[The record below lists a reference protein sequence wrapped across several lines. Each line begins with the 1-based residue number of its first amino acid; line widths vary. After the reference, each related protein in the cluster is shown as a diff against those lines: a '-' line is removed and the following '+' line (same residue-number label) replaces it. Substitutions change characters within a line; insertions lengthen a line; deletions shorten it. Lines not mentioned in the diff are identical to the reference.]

1 MDGILFSKI
10 LQMSLIGCY
19 CIMIVLVARCFLRR
33 IGRKY
38 SYYLWLIVFINLCIP
53 FSIFSSFSLIPR
65 NIASVTFEDT
75 ELSKAQ
81 LKENEPDD
89 SNGAPNIVVF
99 DQNGLMS
106 YEKNKT
112 EVLSDKEAGI
122 QTTGTSNTGFG
133 LLKEISYFA
142 LWEKALP
149 WLEIIWIL
157 GVCFFVFYSI
167 QKTVRLEAWIR
178 KVKGKDSSSKEGI
191 VEVEGLESAFLWGGL
206 HPTIYLPKGMEPEEQ
221 VYILA
226 HEQCHRRRKDHLVKI
241 FIYGVT
247 VLHWFN
253 PLIWVAYSL
262 CCKDIEISCD
272 ESVLE
277 HSDKNIRRAY
287 AESLL
292 KYAAKQNHYVMN
304 PLTFGEPS
312 VKSRIS
318 NVLEY
323 RKKSVVVSVVAL
335 VLTGV
340 VAAGLLMRP
349 KPERTVPEMPEGFRV
364 HEEETAG
371 EQTSVIN
378 NGGEIIRAGN
388 DIFYMDGKK
397 LFFNGEKLY
406 ATQTGDDGVDY
417 IYEYK
422 PDGSAMRRMREG
434 TLLGCDDSYI
444 YSYLKD
450 EEGLH
455 LKRSKLHEMDTEEP
469 VLELPGDMDG
479 IYCFSAGDTLVFS
492 MGHYEGSAGYFY
504 GEFYSY
510 DLNTKELKQAH
521 LTDDDE
527 FLVLDGFVYYQ
538 KYEHE
543 GNRGSELYRAGLD
556 FSEEERVF
564 TEAVELLQAD
574 KETGTLLV
582 SMDGKLLRMSPD
594 GAEEA
599 CLFDLADAG
608 WIWQEYDKL
617 LFREVNVIEN
627 EIYVRAQHWGYT
639 EENGWRDSLIGE
651 QYFCIQADG
660 SGFQA
665 WNPDALLAE
674 DEEEFRFLS
683 DPIPGQPCEN
693 PAEAGWNLENAID
706 MREKFEELLYTPE
719 DDTKVY
725 LLENT
730 EHYTLY
736 GKGDYLS
743 MLLACGGSYAE
754 ITYPY
759 TSNYMIKPQLLEGN
773 FDGDN
778 RQELA
783 IKYNLQHGT
792 GLSID
797 TFFMADF
804 HSDGKLY
811 VHQFLDEDYNAR
823 LMEHLSYEKTEDGIQ
838 ALVDGK
844 PAGRFMENDPEM
856 APWGTADVGAQIHFY
871 YVEDEIQ
878 ISADIQF
885 WVEDENAMI
894 YWTNS
899 NDVTATVS
907 WKDTGEFVLTD
918 FRSRNRDLD
927 EEIVRALYSE
937 YGTEDISVTNIRY
950 DSSKMNEESL
960 NVTATILPKGGDSYD
975 YAELIMKWSEEN
987 ALYSGN
993 WEVEEILLEK

>member
-1 MDGILFSKI
+1 
-10 LQMSLIGCY
+10 MS
-19 CIMIVLVARCFLRR
+19 
-33 IGRKY
+33 
-38 SYYLWLIVFINLCIP
+38 
-53 FSIFSSFSLIPR
+53 
-65 NIASVTFEDT
+65 
-75 ELSKAQ
+75 
-81 LKENEPDD
+81 
-89 SNGAPNIVVF
+89 NIVVF

-106 YEKNKT
+106 YGENKT
-112 EVLSDKEAGI
+112 EVLSHEEAGI
-122 QTTGTSNTGFG
+122 RTTGTSNTGFG
-133 LLKEISYFA
+133 FLKDISYLA

-149 WLEIIWIL
+149 GLEIIWIL
-157 GVCFFVFYSI
+157 GICFFAFYSI
-167 QKTVRLEAWIR
+167 QKVVRLETWIR
-178 KVKGKDSSSKEGI
+178 KAKEKDGSSKKG
-191 VEVEGLESAFLWGGL
+191 VMEVEGLESAFLWGGF
-206 HPTIYLPKGMEPEEQ
+206 HPTIYLPKDMEPEEQ

-226 HEQCHRRRKDHLVKI
+226 HEQCHCRRKDHLVKF

-253 PLIWVAYSL
+253 PLIWIAYSL

-292 KYAAKQNHYVMN
+292 KYAAKQNRYVIN

-349 KPERTVPEMPEGFRV
+349 KPEKTVPKMPEGFRV
-364 HEEETAG
+364 REEETAG

-378 NGGEIIRAGN
+378 NGGEIIKVGN

-397 LFFNGEKLY
+397 LFSDGEKLY
-406 ATQTGDDGVDY
+406 TTQTGDDGADY

-422 PDGSAMRRMREG
+422 PDGSEMRRMRKG
-434 TLLGCDDSYI
+434 TLLGCDDSYV
-444 YSYLKD
+444 YSCLKD
-450 EEGLH
+450 EEGLY
-455 LKRSKLHEMDTEEP
+455 LNRSKLHEMDTEEP
-469 VLELPGDMDG
+469 VLKLPGDMDG

-504 GEFYSY
+504 GEFCSY

-538 KYEHE
+538 KYEYQ
-543 GNRGSELYRAGLD
+543 GNRGSELYRANLD
-556 FSEEERVF
+556 LSEEERVF
-564 TEAVELLQAD
+564 AEAVELLRAD
-574 KETGTLLV
+574 EESGTLLV

-599 CLFDLADAG
+599 CLFDLTDAG
-608 WIWQEYDKL
+608 WIWQEDDRV

-639 EENGWRDSLIGE
+639 GKNGWRDSLIGE

-660 SGFQA
+660 SGFQS

-674 DEEEFRFLS
+674 EEEAFAFAS
-683 DPIPGQPCEN
+683 DPVPGQPCEN

-706 MREKFEELLYTPE
+706 MREKFDELLYTPE

-743 MLLACGGSYAE
+743 MLLSCDGSYAE

-759 TSNYMIKPQLLEGN
+759 TSNYMIKPQLLEGD

-797 TFFMADF
+797 TFLMADF

-811 VHQFLDEDYNAR
+811 VHQFLEDDYIAR
-823 LMEHLSYEKTEDGIQ
+823 LMEHLSYEKTKDGIQ

-856 APWGTADVGAQIHFY
+856 APWGTVDIGAQIHFY

-885 WVEDENAMI
+885 WEEDENAAI

-907 WKDTGEFVLTD
+907 WKNTGEFVLND
-918 FRSRNRDLD
+918 FRSRNRELD
-927 EEIVRALYSE
+927 EEIVRALHSE
-937 YGTEDISVTNIRY
+937 YGTEDISVTDIRY

-960 NVTATILPKGGDSYD
+960 NVSATILPKGGDSYD
-975 YAELIMKWSEEN
+975 YAELMMKWSEESSF
-987 ALYSGN
+987 YSGP